1 MRKRL
6 IIRVPQTE
14 YNKVNDMLESFTQSL
29 AKKMK
34 AIVAPQSTMK
44 TIVTYAF
51 RELEKEMILKNA
63 DSKERQRWGR
73 VRLPSWL
80 ATNTGSALTTIT
92 MEMGVTGYQKMM
104 AWIKDLYPDI
114 YSNNKISTDDFIG
127 ALGIAYA
134 HRIMAGNVSLEVTL
148 PQNKS

>member
-34 AIVAPQSTMK
+34 ATVAPPNTMK

-51 RELEKEMILKNA
+51 RELEKEI
-63 DSKERQRWGR
+63 
-73 VRLPSWL
+73 
-80 ATNTGSALTTIT
+80 
-92 MEMGVTGYQKMM
+92 
-104 AWIKDLYPDI
+104 
-114 YSNNKISTDDFIG
+114 DFKK
-127 ALGIAYA
+127 
-134 HRIMAGNVSLEVTL
+134 RRF
-148 PQNKS
+148 